1 MILRKKYSI
10 LGFIALTIAIAGFLT
25 YNYIYQDHRDIAS
38 AQFDFELQSS
48 LLNKVMSN
56 AEEAHKY
63 VDKVIQT
70 EGVITAIEQNAVV
83 LDHKVQISFGQDD
96 LNGLAVEKQITIKG
110 RCVGY
115 DDLLELVKI
124 DQATLIN
131 N

>member
-10 LGFIALTIAIAGFLT
+10 VGFMALLAAIIGFSV
-25 YNYIYQDHRDIAS
+25 YNYMYQDHRDIAS
-38 AQFDFELQSS
+38 ERVDFELESS
-48 LLNKVMSN
+48 FLNSVMSN
-56 AEEAHKY
+56 TDSAQKY

-70 EGVITAIEQNAVV
+70 DGKITAIEQNALV
-83 LDHKVQISFGQDD
+83 LDNEVHINFGKGFLNSLTVNDKV
-96 LNGLAVEKQITIKG
+96 TIKG

-124 DQATLIN
+124 DQATLVN